1 MLSICR
7 RVAVHKVD
15 LNLIAKNADL
25 KTCPPAKKVLASY
38 VNSHIGRSRRI
49 IDRCFQPPI

>member
-25 KTCPPAKKVLASY
+25 KTCLPAKKKVLASY
-38 VNSHIGRSRRI
+38 VYSHRKK
-49 IDRCFQPPI
+49 